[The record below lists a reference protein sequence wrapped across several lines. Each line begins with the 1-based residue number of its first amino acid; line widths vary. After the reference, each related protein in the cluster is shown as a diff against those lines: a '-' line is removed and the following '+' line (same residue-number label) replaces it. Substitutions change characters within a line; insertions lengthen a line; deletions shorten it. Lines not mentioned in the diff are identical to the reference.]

1 MKLLNIN
8 PLLVMATL
16 TLLVSCNGDDPDP
29 QNNSEPV
36 FTAKINGTPFTGEK
50 SLTEASLEVE
60 ATGDYEFI
68 LAGGEFIDIDKGQA
82 RVISIGIIGNDAD
95 DLKSGAE
102 FSELTL
108 FAGFGAIGV
117 YLDYQNSDVYTT
129 STSVIGDNSAFI
141 KITDL
146 DKSAQIISGEF
157 SFTAEDDNN
166 GTLHEITDGVFRN
179 IKYTIEE

>member
-1 MKLLNIN
+1 MKALIFNFLFAI
-8 PLLVMATL
+8 ATL
-16 TLLVSCNGDDPDP
+16 SWLVSCNGD
-29 QNNSEPV
+29 EPPPPLNEPA
-36 FTAKINGTPFTGEK
+36 FTSKVNGVPFTGDK
-50 SLTEASLEVE
+50 SLTEASLELE
-60 ATGDYEFI
+60 ADGDYEFI

-108 FAGFGAIGV
+108 FAGFGAIGI
-117 YLDYQNSDVYTT
+117 YLDYQSSDVYTT

-166 GTLHEITDGVFRN
+166 GTLHAITDGVFRN
-179 IKYTIEE
+179 IKYTIED